1 MFDNRQ
7 RAKQNFIKS
16 GWPSTKIEDWKYTEL
31 KAYEHWG
38 LVSKSTEEELKQSS
52 SNDGVQA
59 DEVTRAKSW
68 IQAHCLPRIAATDG
82 LIVYINGRFC
92 TELSQIPANLV
103 SSIHTGKYF
112 EWEVASSPGYPK
124 NSLVDLNR
132 ALFSSQICV
141 EVKAG
146 LENAATPI
154 LYIVHYATNRI
165 VNQHTTTQIH
175 LEEKAKLEVVQIE
188 TGEEGAIYMANN
200 LSQWRLESKSSGKL
214 YRLQSESDQ
223 ALSFN
228 ILDVDLE
235 KESEF
240 ESISIGGGAKVSR
253 SDVRVGLNGKG
264 ASAKVFGA
272 SKLGEGQHNDNLVW
286 VDHAVEDCQS
296 EQSFKSIVSRKSKNI
311 MNGTIWVRPGA
322 NQTSA
327 SQKSQNLLLSSEG
340 EVVIKP
346 RLEIHADDVKCS
358 HGATTGQINKDALF
372 YLRSRGF
379 SESEANMILARAFI
393 YEVLDK
399 IENESAKEVIEN
411 NLSEKLDAT
420 FRRQIVR

>member
-1 MFDNRQ
+1 M
-7 RAKQNFIKS
+7 
-16 GWPSTKIEDWKYTEL
+16 
-31 KAYEHWG
+31 
-38 LVSKSTEEELKQSS
+38 
-52 SNDGVQA
+52 
-59 DEVTRAKSW
+59 
-68 IQAHCLPRIAATDG
+68 
-82 LIVYINGRFC
+82 
-92 TELSQIPANLV
+92 
-103 SSIHTGKYF
+103 
-112 EWEVASSPGYPK
+112 
-124 NSLVDLNR
+124 
-132 ALFSSQICV
+132 
-141 EVKAG
+141 
-146 LENAATPI
+146 
-154 LYIVHYATNRI
+154 
-165 VNQHTTTQIH
+165 
-175 LEEKAKLEVVQIE
+175 
-188 TGEEGAIYMANN
+188 
-200 LSQWRLESKSSGKL
+200 RL
-214 YRLQSESDQ
+214 RSESDQ

-272 SKLGEGQHNDNLVW
+272 SKLGEGQHNDNFVW